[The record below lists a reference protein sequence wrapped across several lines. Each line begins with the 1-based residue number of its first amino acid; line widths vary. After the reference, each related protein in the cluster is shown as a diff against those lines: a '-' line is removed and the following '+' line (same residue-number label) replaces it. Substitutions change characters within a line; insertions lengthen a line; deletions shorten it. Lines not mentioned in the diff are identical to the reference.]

1 MESGTVMEV
10 MTWLGPQRLGRSDMV
25 ETEQM
30 TFARTEVL
38 EWGRHGICMMSSEES
53 LLAGI

>member
-30 TFARTEVL
+30 TFAKDRSSGM
-38 EWGRHGICMMSSEES
+38 GRHGICMMSSEES